1 MVNYSI
7 LWQSKDNLFV
17 DTFPMGLCFNYLTN
31 ASWPHCILGC
41 ESKLVPGATLE
52 VLQPIWA
59 LTGTDRKVPPL
70 LAVILR
76 VLQNVA
82 WKRTCGQTNVNE
94 QPAEKKKEM
103 KSLTQQKKKNRAVS
117 AWPLMELPPLSP
129 GIQDRV
135 IEVVV
140 VLVTVRRGWS
150 GGTEEK
156 KTDRAHKWLIIKTS
170 LSRKNVTEKLI
181 SANKV
186 CECLNTN
193 PQVQHIQNTTCV

>member
-59 LTGTDRKVPPL
+59 LTGTDGKVPPL

-94 QPAEKKKEM
+94 QPAEKKK
-103 KSLTQQKKKNRAVS
+103 KWNHWHNRKRKTGLCLPDLLWSCRRCLQGSRTGLLRWWLSWSLWGEAGQVELKKRK
-117 AWPLMELPPLSP
+117 
-129 GIQDRV
+129 Q
-135 IEVVV
+135 
-140 VLVTVRRGWS
+140 
-150 GGTEEK
+150 TEP
-156 KTDRAHKWLIIKTS
+156 TNDWL
-170 LSRKNVTEKLI
+170 
-181 SANKV
+181 
-186 CECLNTN
+186 
-193 PQVQHIQNTTCV
+193 